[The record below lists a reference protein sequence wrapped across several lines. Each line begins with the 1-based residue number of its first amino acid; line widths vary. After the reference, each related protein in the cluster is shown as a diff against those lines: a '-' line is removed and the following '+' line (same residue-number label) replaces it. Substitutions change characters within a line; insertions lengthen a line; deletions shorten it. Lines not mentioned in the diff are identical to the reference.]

1 MKNLFK
7 ALAEFQQEC
16 PPIHEGSDTK
26 HYSYASLTDILEV
39 INPLLKKNKLGF
51 TQPING
57 NIIKTILFHE
67 SGEILESEIEV
78 PTGIQLQGMNHF
90 QVMGSAITYL
100 RRYAISSMLGIV
112 TDKDVDANGA
122 TKAGFNNQ
130 AKQAPPAFDYKV
142 WKDTLDSLPTKAD
155 VVALYKA
162 NTAIVDAN
170 IELKKL
176 FTVRQEQIKSGK

>member
-1 MKNLFK
+1 MQKLFK

-16 PPIHEGSDTK
+16 PPIHEGNDTK
-26 HYSYASLTDILEV
+26 HYSYASLNDILNV
-39 INPLLKKNKLGF
+39 INPLLKKHKLGF

-67 SGEILESEIEV
+67 SGEVLESEIEV

-100 RRYAISSMLGIV
+100 RRYALSSILGIV
-112 TDKDVDANGA
+112 TDKDNDANG
-122 TKAGFNNQ
+122 KAIAEKARAQ
-130 AKQAPPAFDYKV
+130 EQQPAFDYKV
-142 WKDTLDSLPTKAD
+142 WKDTLDSLATKAD

-162 NTAIVDAN
+162 NTVVVDAN

>member
-39 INPLLKKNKLGF
+39 INPILRKNKLGF

-78 PTGIQLQGMNHF
+78 PTGVQLQGMNHF

-100 RRYAISSMLGIV
+100 RRYALSSMLGIV
-112 TDKDVDANGA
+112 TDKDVDAAG
-122 TKAGFNNQ
+122 KAVSQ
-130 AKQAPPAFDYKV
+130 ARQTQQQAPAFDYKV
-142 WKDTLDSLPTKAD
+142 WKDTLDGLATKAE

-162 NTAIVDAN
+162 NSAVVDAN

-176 FTVRQEQIKSGK
+176 FTVRQEQIKNAK